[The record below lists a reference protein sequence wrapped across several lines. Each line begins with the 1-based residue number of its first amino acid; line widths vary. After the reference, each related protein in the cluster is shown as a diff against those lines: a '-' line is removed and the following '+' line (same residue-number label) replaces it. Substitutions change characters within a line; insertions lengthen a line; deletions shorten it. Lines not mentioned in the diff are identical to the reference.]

1 MEWSVIPRLK
11 RGITL
16 DSNLENLPENEEL
29 ISNKFVNDIVMD
41 SDKNRDKF
49 SYDFYKCS
57 LNLSSKSKRIQSKIN
72 ELSVAFN
79 DLFKMT
85 YVKGDDNT
93 NIGNLFAIYNL
104 LVNQNKYGANKLT
117 PILGMSVTNNE
128 GSSILNSYLKSIGEN
143 DFKQILSGN
152 FEVIGDDAE
161 RALAPI
167 VKKSR
172 LEKTSGN
179 YARVYDTTNKVYE
192 LYKKDRN
199 G

>member
-29 ISNKFVNDIVMD
+29 TSNKFVNDIVMD

-93 NIGNLFAIYNL
+93 
-104 LVNQNKYGANKLT
+104 
-117 PILGMSVTNNE
+117 ILGMSVTNNE

-161 RALAPI
+161 RALAP
-167 VKKSR
+167 R
-172 LEKTSGN
+172 
-179 YARVYDTTNKVYE
+179 
-192 LYKKDRN
+192 
-199 G
+199 